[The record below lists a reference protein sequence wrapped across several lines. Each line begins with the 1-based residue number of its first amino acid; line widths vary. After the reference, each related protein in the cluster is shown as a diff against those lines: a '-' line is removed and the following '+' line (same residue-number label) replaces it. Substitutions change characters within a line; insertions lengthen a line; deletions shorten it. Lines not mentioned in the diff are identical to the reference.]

1 MASESNSSIDEI
13 AIISKRENIVKSC
26 VEDLRHMLPFNN
38 STLKVKSGD
47 YSDCED
53 ADIIVITAS
62 VSMESVSKRSD
73 LLEANHKIFKSIIA
87 KI

>member
-1 MASESNSSIDEI
+1 MKNNKVVVIGNGHVGSSYSFLMASESNTSIDEI
-13 AIISKRENIVKSC
+13 AIISRHENVVKSC

-53 ADIIVITAS
+53 ADIIVIAAS
-62 VSMESVSKRSD
+62 
-73 LLEANHKIFKSIIA
+73 A
-87 KI
+87 